1 MRYRGKR
8 KIWLFTGLFAITVL
22 MLPSCTM
29 ITEQD
34 FLALNDRVVAL
45 SARVSDLENTVDKK
59 LSENVNAKIE
69 PVRTTQAELVA
80 ELDKVKE
87 QIQELSG
94 KVEENN
100 LLIRR
105 SVEKDTTTQDMIKA
119 ELAELRKRVEEM
131 EAQVKEIRQA
141 AGLKPAPAGS
151 VSVGPGPETRGEVAP
166 GLGKKPAVGTEQD
179 LYDNAMALFK
189 EGKYEEAIAQFRD
202 FLKKYPS
209 SDLSDNA
216 QFWIGESYMAMKQY
230 EKAILAYQEVIKKY
244 PDGNKVPSAMLKQ
257 ALAFYEIKDKVS
269 ARLLLKKIIRKYP
282 NSEEAR
288 IAAAKLKT
296 LK

>member
-1 MRYRGKR
+1 MLDQPKR
-8 KIWLFTGLFAITVL
+8 NLLLLAGLLLVVISVL
-22 MLPSCTM
+22 SSCTM

-45 SARVSDLENTVDKK
+45 NARVSDLESALDKK
-59 LSENVNAKIE
+59 LSQDVESKIE
-69 PVRTTQAELVA
+69 PIRANQAEMMA
-80 ELDKVKE
+80 ELDGVKE
-87 QIQELSG
+87 QIQSLSG
-94 KVEENN
+94 RVEENS

-119 ELAELRKRVEEM
+119 ELAELTKRVESL
-131 EAQVKEIRQA
+131 EAELKAMRQPSALQPSMKPGTGA
-141 AGLKPAPAGS
+141 A
-151 VSVGPGPETRGEVAP
+151 PGPEVVSPSPE
-166 GLGKKPAVGTEQD
+166 KPAVITEKD
-179 LYDNAMALFK
+179 SYDHAMTLFK
-189 EGKYEEAIAQFRD
+189 EGKYEEAIASFKD
-202 FLKKYPS
+202 FLQKYPT
-209 SDLSDNA
+209 SDLADNA

-244 PDGNKVPSAMLKQ
+244 PDGNKVPGAMLKQ

-282 NSEEAR
+282 NSNEAR

-296 LK
+296 TR